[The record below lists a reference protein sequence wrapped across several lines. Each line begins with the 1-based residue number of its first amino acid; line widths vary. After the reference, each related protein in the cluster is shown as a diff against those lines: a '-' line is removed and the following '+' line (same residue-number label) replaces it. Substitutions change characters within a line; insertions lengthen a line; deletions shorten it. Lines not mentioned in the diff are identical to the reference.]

1 MSTIVEITMRLLLSI
16 IVVIGFTFVVVL
28 GLRSFVADLLAL
40 TRHRPPSV
48 FDEFAEDDQESEEQ
62 ESEDRNRLGT
72 SSSSYAVDAQ
82 ARRTVATDI
91 NVAH

>member
-28 GLRSFVADLLAL
+28 GLLSVVADLVAL
-40 TRHRPPSV
+40 TRYRPPSV
-48 FDEFAEDDQESEEQ
+48 FDELTEDDQESEEQ

-72 SSSSYAVDAQ
+72 SSSYAADAQ
-82 ARRTVATDI
+82 ASRTVAADI
-91 NVAH
+91 NVAL

>member
-40 TRHRPPSV
+40 TRHRPSV
-48 FDEFAEDDQESEEQ
+48 FDEFTEDDQESEEQ
-62 ESEDRNRLGT
+62 ESEDRSRLGT

-91 NVAH
+91 NAAL